1 MSYTTILVEQK
12 DRICTMLF
20 NRPKV
25 LNAISDDMRFELQHF
40 FKNAAEDKEVR
51 TLIVSGQGRA
61 FSAGADLNVLKQ
73 RYQNSQQSGQND
85 GDQYMLLPKILSSFP
100 KPIIAAVNGPAV
112 GFGATMTLNCD
123 IRLAS
128 TEASFCFPFAR
139 LGLTPEFCSSYF
151 LPRLIGFGKAAELLY
166 TARTI
171 DANEAQSIG
180 LINRVLSPDE
190 LLPEA
195 YKLASQIATFSSR
208 SIQNTKKLLRHGS
221 HSTIDQVIE
230 YEFLTFQAAAK
241 SSEHYESVCRLIQKM
256 KKK

>member
-12 DRICTMLF
+12 DQICKLLF

-25 LNAISDDMRFELQHF
+25 LNAMSDDMRFELQYF
-40 FKNAAEDKEVR
+40 FKSAAEDKELR
-51 TLIVSGQGRA
+51 ALIVSGQGRA
-61 FSAGADLNVLKQ
+61 FSAGADLSVLKQ
-73 RYQNSQQSGQND
+73 RYQISQQSGQND
-85 GDQYMLLPKILSSFP
+85 GDRYMLLPKILSSFP

-112 GFGATMTLNCD
+112 GFGATITLNCD

-139 LGLTPEFCSSYF
+139 LGLTPEFCSSYL

-171 DANEAQSIG
+171 DAHEALSIG
-180 LINRVLSPDE
+180 LVNRAVSPDE

-195 YKLASQIATFSSR
+195 YKIASQIVAFSPR

-221 HSTIDQVIE
+221 HSTLDQVIE
-230 YEFLTFQAAAK
+230 YEYLTFQDAAK
-241 SSEHYESVCRLIQKM
+241 SSEHYEAVCRLIQKM
-256 KKK
+256 SKK